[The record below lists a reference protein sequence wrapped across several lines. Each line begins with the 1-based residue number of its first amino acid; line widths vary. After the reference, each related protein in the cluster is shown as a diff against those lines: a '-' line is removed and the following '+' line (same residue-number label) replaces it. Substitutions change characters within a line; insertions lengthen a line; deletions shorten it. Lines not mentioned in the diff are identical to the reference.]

1 MATLLLIG
9 MAACTADRG
18 SEGAMLYVAVGASDT
33 VGVGTAD
40 PQREAWP
47 RVFLHTALSAD
58 TRYRTFAT
66 SGATV
71 ATALQRQV
79 PKAVELQPD
88 VVTVWLNVNDLV
100 RFVPAETYESQLRM
114 AVRRLRRG
122 GRATVLVANTP
133 AVEQLPVVA
142 SYGIST
148 DLVRSA
154 VEAYNAA
161 IERVVQAEGAQL
173 VDLHSP
179 RIEADFV
186 AADGFHPSP
195 AGHAAV
201 AAAFAAAY
209 RGAPNREATNASEAS

>member
-1 MATLLLIG
+1 
-9 MAACTADRG
+9 
-18 SEGAMLYVAVGASDT
+18 MLYVAVGASDT

-47 RVFLHTALSAD
+47 RVFLRTALPED

-66 SGATV
+66 SGATT

-100 RFVPAETYESQLRM
+100 RFVPVARYESQLQK
-114 AVRRLRRG
+114 AVRLLKRG
-122 GRATVLVANTP
+122 GRATVLVATTP

-142 SYGIST
+142 SYGIPA
-148 DLVRSA
+148 DLVRQS
-154 VEAYNAA
+154 VDAYNAA
-161 IERVVQAEGAQL
+161 IQRVAQAEGAL
-173 VDLHSP
+173 VVDLHSH
-179 RIEADFV
+179 RIEADLV
-186 AADGFHPSP
+186 ATDGFHPSP

-201 AAAFAAAY
+201 AEAFAAAY
-209 RGAPNREATNASEAS
+209 RDGAKRVAMNASEAS

>member
-1 MATLLLIG
+1 
-9 MAACTADRG
+9 
-18 SEGAMLYVAVGASDT
+18 MLYVAVGASDT

-47 RVFLHTALSAD
+47 RGFLRTALPEG
-58 TRYRTFAT
+58 TQYRTFAT
-66 SGATV
+66 SGATT

-100 RFVPAETYESQLRM
+100 RFVPAPTYESQLRM

-122 GRATVLVANTP
+122 GRSTVLVATTP
-133 AVEQLPVVA
+133 AIEQLPVVA
-142 SYGIST
+142 SFGIPA
-148 DLVRSA
+148 DVVRQS

-161 IERVVQAEGAQL
+161 IVRVAQAEGAVV
-173 VDLHSP
+173 VDLHSH
-179 RIEADFV
+179 RIEAELV

-201 AAAFAAAY
+201 AAAFTAAY
-209 RGAPNREATNASEAS
+209 RGAPNTEATNASEAS